1 MLNLATML
9 ADTARRTPRRIAVIE
24 GDRTL
29 TFGEIDSAAN
39 SVTRFLLSLGVR
51 PGDRVAL
58 TIANIVEFPIVYFGI
73 LKAGGVV
80 VPLNTMLKREE
91 VAYHL
96 RDSGAVAYFCS
107 VPGLDDEAWRGFH
120 DVESCEHLVTLGSA
134 LLEEQSGGTSLADV
148 LTEHASEDILQVTEA
163 TDTAVVL
170 YTSGTTGKPK
180 GAELTH
186 ANLVLNALGHNQ
198 LLDAHAEDVHLV
210 ALPLFHS
217 FAQTV
222 QMNAGF
228 AVGAT
233 LIFLPRF
240 DPATALELITQHR
253 VTIFAGVP
261 TMYWALLNKAGVD
274 GTNADLAGL
283 LRIALSG
290 AAAMPVDVLER
301 FKDVFGVGIREGYG
315 LSETSP
321 TVTFNPLD
329 QPNRP
334 GSIGKPIWGVEVK
347 LIEKDWNEVRAGEP
361 GELAVRGY
369 NVMKGYLGRPEAT
382 EEVIRDGWFRTG
394 DIARRDEDGYY
405 FIIDRAKD
413 LIVRGGFNVYPRELE
428 EVIIAHPEVS
438 LVAVVGIPDER
449 IGEEVKAF
457 VIREPGSQLKAEDLI
472 GWSRER
478 LAAYKYPRM
487 VEFRDTLPMNATG
500 KLLKRALR

>member
-9 ADTARRTPRRIAVIE
+9 ADTARRTPRTIAVLE
-24 GDRTL
+24 GARAL
-29 TFGEIDSAAN
+29 TFGEVDAAAN
-39 SVTRFLLSLGVR
+39 SVARLLLSRGLCQ
-51 PGDRVAL
+51 GDRVAV
-58 TIANIVEFPIVYFGI
+58 TIANVVEFPIVYFGI

-80 VPLNTMLKREE
+80 VPLNTMLKRED

-96 RDSGAVAYFCS
+96 RDSGAVAYFCA
-107 VPGLDDEAWRGFH
+107 VPGLDGEAWRGFH
-120 DVESCEHLVTLGSA
+120 DVESCTHLITLGSA
-134 LLEEQSGGTSLADV
+134 VLDRQCVATTLADV
-148 LTEHASEDILQVTEA
+148 LTEHSAETVLQVTEA
-163 TDTAVVL
+163 TDTAVIL

-186 ANLVLNALGHNQ
+186 ANMVLSAIGHNQ
-198 LLDAHAEDVHLV
+198 LLDARADDVHLV
-210 ALPLFHS
+210 VLPLFHS

-228 AVGAT
+228 AIGAT
-233 LIFLPRF
+233 LVLLPRF
-240 DPATALELITQHR
+240 DAAEALALLLQHR
-253 VTIFAGVP
+253 VTVFAGVP
-261 TMYWALLNKAGVD
+261 TMYWALLNKARAD
-274 GTNADLAGL
+274 GAADLAGL

-290 AAAMPVDVLER
+290 AAAMPVDVLQR
-301 FKDVFGVGIREGYG
+301 FWEVFGVGIREGYG

-329 QPNRP
+329 QPNRA
-334 GSIGKPIWGVEVK
+334 GSVGKPIWGVEVK
-347 LIEKDWNEVRAGEP
+347 LIDDDWNEVPAGEP

-382 EEVIRDGWFRTG
+382 EEVVRDGWFRTG
-394 DIARRDEDGYY
+394 DIATRDDDGYY

-457 VIREPGSQLKAEDLI
+457 VIREPGSVLREEDLI

-478 LAAYKYPRM
+478 LAAYKYPRL

>member
-9 ADTARRTPRRIAVIE
+9 ADTARRTPHRTAVIE

-58 TIANIVEFPIVYFGI
+58 TIANVVEFPIVYFGI
-73 LKAGGVV
+73 LKAGGAV

-96 RDSGAVAYFCS
+96 RDSGAVAYFCT
-107 VPGLDDEAWRGFH
+107 VPGLDNEAWRGFH
-120 DVESCEHLVTLGSA
+120 DVESCGHLVTLGSA
-134 LLEEQSGGTSLADV
+134 SLDEPGAGTTLADI
-148 LTEHASEDILQVTEA
+148 LIEHTGEDILQATEA

-198 LLDAHAEDVHLV
+198 LLDAHADDVHLV

-228 AVGAT
+228 AMGAT
-233 LIFLPRF
+233 LVLLPRF
-240 DPATALELITQHR
+240 DPASALALTTQHR

-261 TMYWALLNKAGVD
+261 TMYWALLNKAGAD
-274 GTNADLAGL
+274 GTSADLAGL

-301 FKDVFGVGIREGYG
+301 FRDVFGVGIREGYG

-347 LIEKDWNEVRAGEP
+347 LIDR
-361 GELAVRGY
+361 RT
-369 NVMKGYLGRPEAT
+369 R
-382 EEVIRDGWFRTG
+382 RTG
-394 DIARRDEDGYY
+394 VQRDEGISRSARSDGGSAPRRLVPHGRYRKARRGRLLLHHRSRQRLDCAGRLQCLSA
-405 FIIDRAKD
+405 RA
-413 LIVRGGFNVYPRELE
+413 RGGDHR
-428 EVIIAHPEVS
+428 S
-438 LVAVVGIPDER
+438 S
-449 IGEEVKAF
+449 
-457 VIREPGSQLKAEDLI
+457 GSQ
-472 GWSRER
+472 
-478 LAAYKYPRM
+478 PRG
-487 VEFRDTLPMNATG
+487 RCRNP
-500 KLLKRALR
+500 

>member
-9 ADTARRTPRRIAVIE
+9 ADTARRTPRRIAVVE
-24 GDRTL
+24 GPRTL
-29 TFGEIDSAAN
+29 TFGAIDAAAN
-39 SVTRFLLSLGVR
+39 SVARFLLSRGLS

-58 TIANIVEFPIVYFGI
+58 TIANVVEFPIVYFGI
-73 LKAGGVV
+73 LKAGGAV
-80 VPLNTMLKREE
+80 VPLNTMLKRED

-96 RDSGAVAYFCS
+96 RDSGAVAYFCA

-120 DVESCEHLVTLGSA
+120 DVESCKHLVTLGSEV
-134 LLEEQSGGTSLADV
+134 LDKPGVETTLAEA
-148 LTEHASEDILQVTEA
+148 LTEHTAEDILHVTEA

-186 ANLVLNALGHNQ
+186 ANLVLSAIGHNQ
-198 LLDAHAEDVHLV
+198 LLDARADDVHLV

-233 LIFLPRF
+233 LVLLPRF
-240 DPATALELITQHR
+240 DPAAALALIARHR
-253 VTIFAGVP
+253 VTVFAGVP
-261 TMYWALLNKAGVD
+261 TMYWALLNKARAD
-274 GTNADLAGL
+274 GTAADLAGL

-290 AAAMPVDVLER
+290 AAAMPVDVLQR
-301 FKDVFGVGIREGYG
+301 FRDVFGVGIREGYG

-321 TVTFNPLD
+321 TVAFNPLD
-329 QPNRP
+329 QPNRA

-347 LIEKDWNEVRAGEP
+347 LIDSDWNEVPAGEP

-382 EEVIRDGWFRTG
+382 EEVVRDGWFRTG
-394 DIARRDEDGYY
+394 DIATRNDDGYY

-438 LVAVVGIPDER
+438 LVAVIGIPDER

-457 VIREPGSQLKAEDLI
+457 VIREPGSELREEDLI
-472 GWSRER
+472 GWSRQR
-478 LAAYKYPRM
+478 LAAYKYPRL

>member
-9 ADTARRTPRRIAVIE
+9 ADTARRTPSRTAVIE
-24 GDRTL
+24 GDRAL
-29 TFGEIDSAAN
+29 TFGEIDAAAN
-39 SVTRFLLSLGVR
+39 SVARFLLSRGLR

-58 TIANIVEFPIVYFGI
+58 TIANVVEFPIVYFGI
-73 LKAGGVV
+73 LKAGGAV

-96 RDSGAVAYFCS
+96 RDSGATAYFCT
-107 VPGLDDEAWRGFH
+107 VPGPDDEAWRGFQ
-120 DVESCEHLVTLGSA
+120 DVESCEYLVTLGSA
-134 LLEEQSGGTSLADV
+134 LLDEPGVGTTLADV
-148 LTEHASEDILQVTEA
+148 LAEHPAKDVLQVTEA

-170 YTSGTTGKPK
+170 YTSGTTGQPK

-186 ANLVLNALGHNQ
+186 ANLVLNAIGHNQ
-198 LLDAHAEDVHLV
+198 LLDARADDVHLV
-210 ALPLFHS
+210 TLPLFHS

-222 QMNAGF
+222 QLNAGF
-228 AVGAT
+228 AMGAT
-233 LIFLPRF
+233 LVLLPRF
-240 DPATALELITQHR
+240 DAAQALALMTQHR
-253 VTIFAGVP
+253 VTVFAGVP
-261 TMYWALLNKAGVD
+261 TMYWALLNKAAD
-274 GTNADLAGL
+274 GIDVDLAGL

-301 FKDVFGVGIREGYG
+301 FRDVFGVGIREGYG

-329 QPNRP
+329 QPNRS
-334 GSIGKPIWGVEVK
+334 GSIGTPIWGVEVK
-347 LIEKDWNEVRAGEP
+347 LIDDQWNEAPAGEP
-361 GELAVRGY
+361 GELAIRGY
-369 NVMKGYLGRPEAT
+369 NVMKGYLGQSEAT
-382 EEVIRDGWFRTG
+382 QEVIRDGWFRTG
-394 DIARRDEDGYY
+394 DIATRDEDGYY
-405 FIIDRAKD
+405 FIVDRAKD

-428 EVIIAHPEVS
+428 EVIIGHPEVS

-457 VIREPGSQLKAEDLI
+457 VIREHGSELKEEDLI

-478 LAAYKYPRM
+478 LAAYKYPRL
-487 VEFRDTLPMNATG
+487 VEFRETLPMNATG